1 MGLIRGRGGVASST
15 WNGCGPIL
23 SDSWSDAGGQEG
35 AAGGEPVVV
44 GLVLGAH
51 GTDGSLRVKSLSDVP
66 QRFEAGRELFLR
78 GRPYRVVRS
87 VLRPPEQV
95 ILKLDGVRTRAAAR
109 LLAGEEVTVAETSA
123 PVLPEGEYYHF
134 QLLGLRVVTEEGAEL
149 GRIREVI
156 VTGSNDVYA
165 VAGPEGEILLPAV
178 RQVVLGVDLELG
190 VMRARLM
197 GGMG

>member
-1 MGLIRGRGGVASST
+1 M
-15 WNGCGPIL
+15 
-23 SDSWSDAGGQEG
+23 SDSLSDAGCQEG
-35 AAGGEPVVV
+35 AAGGEQVVV
-44 GLVLGAH
+44 GLVLGPH

-95 ILKLDGVRTRAAAR
+95 ILKLDEVRTRVAAR
-109 LLAGEEVTVAETSA
+109 LLAGEEVTVAAASA

-134 QLLGLRVVTEEGAEL
+134 QLLGLRVVTEEGTEL
-149 GRIREVI
+149 GHIREVI

-165 VAGPEGEILLPAV
+165 VAGSAGEVLLPAV
-178 RQVVLGVDLELG
+178 GSVVLGVDLELG

-197 GGMG
+197 EGMG